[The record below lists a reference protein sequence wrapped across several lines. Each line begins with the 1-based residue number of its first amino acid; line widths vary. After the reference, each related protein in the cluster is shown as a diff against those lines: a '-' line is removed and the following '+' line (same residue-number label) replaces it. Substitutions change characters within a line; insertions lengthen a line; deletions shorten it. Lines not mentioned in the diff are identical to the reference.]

1 MSSKEKSKAPKA
13 GEKIT
18 GAQALIRALEME
30 NVDVMF
36 GLPGGCILPAYDPL
50 IESPIRHIL
59 VRHEQG
65 SATSSFATNRVLV
78 TWLRDTHTS
87 LVDRV
92 SPW

>member
-36 GLPGGCILPAYDPL
+36 GLPGGCILPAYE
-50 IESPIRHIL
+50 IGRAH
-59 VRHEQG
+59 V
-65 SATSSFATNRVLV
+65 
-78 TWLRDTHTS
+78 
-87 LVDRV
+87 
-92 SPW
+92 

>member
-1 MSSKEKSKAPKA
+1 MTSTDHMKGHKA
-13 GEKIT
+13 GETIT

-59 VRHEQG
+59 VRH
-65 SATSSFATNRVLV
+65 
-78 TWLRDTHTS
+78 
-87 LVDRV
+87 
-92 SPW
+92 